1 MSDKPSEIKLPEY
14 QSFSNDLKAAMLAVT
29 PAEVQGLLLG
39 MLSGGLDVEDKSW
52 QPLLFDYTNDGLAWP
67 IAVQKKTEQLLRFSQ
82 QELIDTDMALTLLL
96 PDGEGKEGLF
106 ERSDAVAELVNH
118 IISGIGLIGLDL
130 RKLTTEGK
138 EAISDLEEIAKLGID
153 EDDDLPEQA
162 LLLEQVIEHIKV
174 CVLTLHADHGF
185 VAKPN
190 AKAPTVH

>member
-138 EAISDLEEIAKLGID
+138 EAIGDLEEIAKLGID